1 VYAPSTL
8 VSFPHEFTHG
18 DVLQLQSA
26 ARVFLVQLARRTPLL
41 LRGVDQL
48 CFVGVDTTL
57 RRVSGE
63 KTQCAAFDH
72 AKVGGYNALLRG
84 YNPLLATIFTMDA
97 APVTARMDHKIRA
110 AAEDIA
116 EQNWL
121 GIRYPKAIWDDEEQ
135 RFVFSA
141 EIAETTYT
149 AFEVSRHA
157 ITARLIVRR
166 ITRANPKQ
174 ATGQDELFA
183 P

>member
-97 APVTARMDHKIRA
+97 ATVTARMDHKIRA

-121 GIRYPKAIWDDEEQ
+121 GIRYPKAIWDDDEQ
-135 RFVFSA
+135 RFDFSA

-149 AFEVSRHA
+149 ALEGTRHA
-157 ITARLIVRR
+157 TTARLIVRR

-174 ATGQDELFA
+174 ATGQDELLA